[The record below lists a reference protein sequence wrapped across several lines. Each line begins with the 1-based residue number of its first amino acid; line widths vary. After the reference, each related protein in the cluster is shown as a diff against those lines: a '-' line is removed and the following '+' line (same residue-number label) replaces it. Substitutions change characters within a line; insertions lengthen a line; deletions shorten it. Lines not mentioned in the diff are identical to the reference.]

1 MTAQLDQSA
10 TIYHCIVCG
19 PCLRFDVDDDTAT
32 ITVHDTVAHP
42 ATLTYDEEDN
52 PQ

>member
-1 MTAQLDQSA
+1 MTAQLDQSV

-19 PCLRFDVDDDTAT
+19 PCMRFDVDDETAT
-32 ITVHDTVAHP
+32 ITVHDTVDHP
-42 ATLTYDEEDN
+42 DTLTYDEEDK